1 MKTHELLETYPVAGK
16 IIIDHYKEVMRGGA
30 NLTPELEEFL
40 TDEVVV
46 KGVSNMLDKNPR
58 ALLDLLDEH
67 GIHATLVITYSDGEP
82 MFAVDINAVVS
93 ETVFDKRY
101 NAEAY
106 LLENAV
112 EMLNNKIG

>member
-1 MKTHELLETYPVAGK
+1 MKTLELLETYPTAGK

-46 KGVSNMLDKNPR
+46 KGVSVMLDTNPR
-58 ALLDLLDEH
+58 ALLDLLDKN
-67 GIHATLVITYSDGEP
+67 GVYATVVISYTDGKP
-82 MFAVDINAVVS
+82 VFAVDIDGVVS
-93 ETVFDKRY
+93 ETKFDTRHD
-101 NAEAY
+101 AEVY

-112 EMLNNKIG
+112 EILNNKIS

>member
-1 MKTHELLETYPVAGK
+1 MKTLELLETYPIAGK

-40 TDEVVV
+40 TDDVVT
-46 KGVSNMLDKNPR
+46 KGVSITLDTNPR
-58 ALLDLLDEH
+58 AILDLLDKH

-82 MFAVDINAVVS
+82 IFAVDINAVVS
-93 ETVFDKRY
+93 KTKFDTRHD
-101 NAEAY
+101 AEVY

-112 EMLNNKIG
+112 EMLNNKIS